1 MYTTEGIILKKTDA
15 GEAGALFTLYTRD
28 FGKIRALAQ
37 GIKRE
42 GAKLKG
48 HLEPLNLCRI
58 GFVLGKNGERL
69 TYAEMLN
76 SWRGIR
82 ESLGKL
88 EAALEAAALVD
99 ERCFPGEKDEGLWQM
114 LLGHLRKIENEE
126 KMDKDVPQFFAKQLF
141 EYLSI

>member
-1 MYTTEGIILKKTDA
+1 MHTTEGIVLKKTDA
-15 GEAGALFTLYTRD
+15 GETGAFFTIYTRD

-37 GIKRE
+37 GVKKE

-76 SWRGIR
+76 SWLGIWGNF
-82 ESLGKL
+82 EKLTGALG
-88 EAALEAAALVD
+88 AAALVD
-99 ERCFPGEKDEGLWQM
+99 ERCFPGDKDEGLWRM
-114 LLGHLRKIENEE
+114 LLRHLRKIEKGE
-126 KMDKDVPQFFAKQLF
+126 KIESEAMRKFDAELL
-141 EYLSI
+141 EYLNI